1 MEYLGRAAVPSQKL
15 MVVLSVILLLL
26 IGATNATE
34 VYSGYRYIQAR
45 YRCTWKCDNKVCL
58 YCHPLQ
64 SIHIRGKRIPGHRP
78 DTTPQPG
85 IIYVVSYFKAV
96 TTVPPPLLQLKPGI
110 LVTPILRMA

>member
-1 MEYLGRAAVPSQKL
+1 MPL
-15 MVVLSVILLLL
+15 
-26 IGATNATE
+26 
-34 VYSGYRYIQAR
+34 RYIVATDI
-45 YRCTWKCDNKVCL
+45 YRLGIGVPGNVISKVCL
-58 YCHPLQ
+58 CCHPLQ